1 MKKKIIILTILVLIC
16 INITG
21 CGNKYKGYWCNYT
34 ETSTIVVL
42 LNRENTS
49 DSRKQIEK
57 KINNFENL
65 ESYHYYSRD
74 DYAAE
79 LGENTDNLDIYDTY
93 VISFNSMDHI
103 GTYRE
108 ELEKTKDV
116 RSAEQSNAKTNISLY
131 NIKNWGKYTFTNSDE
146 ASESELE
153 KGKYKLKNGV
163 ITFKPEK
170 DSEKT
175 TLLYTK
181 DGLLC
186 GDADCTKIYARSNS
200 TCSGNSESN

>member
-1 MKKKIIILTILVLIC
+1 MKKKIFIIILLTLLC
-16 INITG
+16 TALTG
-21 CGNKYKGYWCNYT
+21 CKNKYKGYWCNYT

-49 DSRKQIEK
+49 ENRKLIEE

-65 ESYHYYSRD
+65 ESYNYYSRD

-79 LGENTDNLDIYDTY
+79 LGENVENLDIYDTY

-108 ELEKTKDV
+108 ELEKMENV

-131 NIKNWGKYTFTNSDE
+131 NIKSWGEYTFTDSDE
-146 ASESELE
+146 ATENELE
-153 KGKYKLKNGV
+153 AGKYKLKNGV
-163 ITFKPEK
+163 ITFTPK
-170 DSEKT
+170 DSKSKT
-175 TLLYTK
+175 KLLYTK

-186 GDADCTKIYARSNS
+186 GDADCTKIYARSNA
-200 TCSGNSESN
+200 TCSSNSN